1 MLLHWVPLVGS
12 NPLSPPF
19 QTLLDAVGQVIAF
32 IYRLIPNYGVAIIV
46 LTLAVRVV
54 LLPLAVKQIRS
65 MQAMQVIQP
74 KLKELQRKY
83 KGDRQKLNEAMMNL
97 YKEHGYNPLSGC
109 FPLLAQFP
117 VLIAL
122 FAVLRVPSGLS
133 HIPQTSAL
141 YSAIQH
147 QHTSLFGSNLQCSA
161 QQAGRDVTITLKA
174 GQKAPFIDEDG
185 KPSNILKCGRGI
197 PVRIP
202 YFVFAG
208 LMIATTYFQQRQMQ
222 RASPAAGQQQQ
233 AITRIMPL
241 LFGVWGF
248 IFPAG
253 LVIYWTTANVVQIGQ
268 QYFMLVR
275 QGAPLAPKD
284 ERPGTVRGDGAR
296 RELRGKI
303 TEPGK
308 SAGGAPKAGS
318 KVPRAGNRRQ
328 PQGGQGTPKA
338 KPASGSSP
346 GSQGGRGGGGRNAG
360 NRKKRRKR

>member
-1 MLLHWVPLVGS
+1 MPHWMPLVGS

-46 LTLAVRVV
+46 LTLAVRGV

-133 HIPQTSAL
+133 HIPQNSAL

-147 QHTSLFGSNLQCSA
+147 QHTTLFGSNLQCSA
-161 QQAGRDVTITLKA
+161 QQAGRDVNITLK
-174 GQKAPFIDEDG
+174 GSEKPPFIGDNG
-185 KPSNILKCGRGI
+185 KPSTVLKCGRGI

-208 LMIATTYFQQRQMQ
+208 LMIAPTYFQQRQMQ

-253 LVIYWTTANVVQIGQ
+253 LVRSEEHTS
-268 QYFMLVR
+268 
-275 QGAPLAPKD
+275 
-284 ERPGTVRGDGAR
+284 
-296 RELRGKI
+296 EL
-303 TEPGK
+303 
-308 SAGGAPKAGS
+308 
-318 KVPRAGNRRQ
+318 Q
-328 PQGGQGTPKA
+328 
-338 KPASGSSP
+338 
-346 GSQGGRGGGGRNAG
+346 
-360 NRKKRRKR
+360 